1 MISQRGSR
9 PPCDVCL
16 EPVQFDPL
24 TRLFTHP
31 RPTAC
36 RGIDGVI
43 LDVPHREWVGGR
55 GDGASPLS
63 GTHSL

>member
-1 MISQRGSR
+1 
-9 PPCDVCL
+9 VCL

-24 TRLFTHP
+24 TRLFTHL

-43 LDVPHREWVGGR
+43 LDVPHREWLGGR
-55 GDGASPLS
+55 GDGAVLLS
-63 GTHSL
+63 GTHAL